1 MIRLKNVSYAYTN
14 KKERVEA
21 LKDISYIFE
30 SGKLYSIM
38 GPSGSGKSTLL
49 SLIMGFDKPTTGEIF
64 LDKKNIVDY
73 SAQEYRATQVAM
85 IFQQY
90 NLLPYLTVQENAA
103 YPLLLQHIP
112 MKQAYQSASLHLK
125 TLGLEEKLF
134 KRLPSMLSGGEQQRV
149 AIARAVCSGVKVLLA
164 DEPTGNLDYTNAQ
177 NIARIFLKLAHEQ
190 QCTVIMATH
199 DSEIACIADVQLRIR
214 DGILS
219 DITQSSNPA
228 I

>member
-1 MIRLKNVSYAYTN
+1 MIRLYSVSYTYTN

-21 LKDISYIFE
+21 IKNINYLFE
-30 SGKLYSIM
+30 PGKLYSIM

-64 LDKKNIVDY
+64 LDEKNIAY
-73 SAQEYRATQVAM
+73 YPAHEYRATKVAM
-85 IFQQY
+85 IYQQY
-90 NLLPYLTVQENAA
+90 NLLPYLTVLENAA

-112 MKQAYQSASLHLK
+112 MKQAYKSASLHLK
-125 TLGLEEKLF
+125 TLGLEENLLN
-134 KRLPSMLSGGEQQRV
+134 RLPSTLSGGEQQRV
-149 AIARAVCSGVKVLLA
+149 AIARAICSGVKVLLA
-164 DEPTGNLDYTNAQ
+164 DEPTGNLDYKNAQ
-177 NIARIFLKLAHEQ
+177 IIAEIFLNLAHKQ

-219 DITQSSNPA
+219 DITPSRNPA